1 MPQASLPPNT
11 FKSALA
17 AGRQQ
22 IGLWSSLCS
31 NIVAEL
37 LAYAGFDWIV
47 VDHEKGG
54 LTDLAMNPLIIITA
68 IASIIIMTYGI
79 NRYFLIEKWSNQLKQ
94 LDQLEE
100 TIYKEVLGSKDSV
113 EL

>member
-1 MPQASLPPNT
+1 MPEKTLT
-11 FKSALA
+11 EA
-17 AGRQQ
+17 AYEF
-22 IGLWSSLCS
+22 IEGLESRKKRMIAV
-31 NIVAEL
+31 IVICFVL
-37 LAYAGFDWIV
+37 GPVGLGFDWIA

-54 LTDLAMNPLIIITA
+54 LADLATNPLIIITA

-79 NRYFLIEKWSNQLKQ
+79 NRYFLIEKWGNQLKQ